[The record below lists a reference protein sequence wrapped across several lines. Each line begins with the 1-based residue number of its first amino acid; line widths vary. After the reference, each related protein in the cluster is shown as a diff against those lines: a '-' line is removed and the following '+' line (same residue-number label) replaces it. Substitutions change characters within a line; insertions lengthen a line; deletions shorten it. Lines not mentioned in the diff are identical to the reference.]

1 MATQLLIQG
10 QGGGERGEKSDVR
23 SQNYEIPLLRGMDG
37 APQAPDGVCYD
48 DDRSPFTREQKIQI
62 TRSVNDALTISRNTE
77 ERRYVEVTR
86 RSEEGNVEAKREL
99 EVMKTLREVVK
110 PASPKNVFE
119 HVKIVR
125 DDMQRVFTSPAAREG
140 EKVSQLP
147 TEFAL
152 SQNYPNPFNPVTKI
166 NYEIPI
172 TPSTNLSTPGV
183 VDQSPLEGGI
193 RGVKVGGGVYTKL
206 IVYDILGREVI
217 KLVDELKKPGRYT
230 IEFNGTN
237 LSSGVYFYRI
247 EAEDYVM
254 AKKMVLV
261 K

>member
-1 MATQLLIQG
+1 
-10 QGGGERGEKSDVR
+10 
-23 SQNYEIPLLRGMDG
+23 
-37 APQAPDGVCYD
+37 
-48 DDRSPFTREQKIQI
+48 
-62 TRSVNDALTISRNTE
+62 
-77 ERRYVEVTR
+77 
-86 RSEEGNVEAKREL
+86 
-99 EVMKTLREVVK
+99 
-110 PASPKNVFE
+110 
-119 HVKIVR
+119 VKIVR

-172 TPSTNLSTPGV
+172 TP
-183 VDQSPLEGGI
+183 QSPLEGGI
-193 RGVKVGGGVYTKL
+193 RGAKAGGGVHTKL